1 MTTYQGVCKHCGLIQ
16 PVMAESQEAADAIIA
31 RKCSCGGYEREG
43 RLLQLKEALLGTVG
57 EDCSIYDLQPLEE
70 DVVDFLYAAGV
81 LVVENRMQKISV
93 EVDGTAIK
101 IGVNAKGAVKVTR
114 GESRRISAEC

>member
-43 RLLQLKEALLGTVG
+43 RIQQLKEALRGTVG

-70 DVVDFLYAAGV
+70 GVVDFLYAAGV
-81 LVVENRMQKISV
+81 LVVENHIQKISV
-93 EVDGTAIK
+93 DVDGVTVK
-101 IGVNAKGAVKVTR
+101 IGVSPKGVVKVDR
-114 GESRRISAEC
+114 KESRKVSAEC

>member
-1 MTTYQGVCKHCGLIQ
+1 MTTYQGVCKHCGWVQ

-43 RLLQLKEALLGTVG
+43 RLLQLNEAIRGTVG

-70 DVVDFLYAAGV
+70 GVVDFLYAAGV
-81 LVVENRMQKISV
+81 LVVENRIQKISID
-93 EVDGTAIK
+93 VDGATVK
-101 IGVNAKGAVKVTR
+101 IGVSPKGVVKVDR
-114 GESRRISAEC
+114 KESRKVSAEC